1 MLTICIP
8 NLNGGPFLTLAVL
21 SVRRYL
27 PGYPIWISDHGSSDG
42 SKEWAQANCTTYDSV
57 SHITGSHGVPIDEW
71 SLKVTTKYFLLVD
84 CDVEVIGEPI
94 KSAMAAMEADESIS
108 VIDGSRFEVGGIPYT
123 NHGKEFIQQSRIDP
137 SFALV
142 RTSHARELVKAG
154 DSWGFRT
161 VGDELF
167 DTGAWT
173 KRVLNG
179 MGRKT
184 LRCDQMRSAHI
195 HYGNVSWARNA
206 GATFDILKKYV
217 KHREIVE
224 EKLKAYPC

>member
-1 MLTICIP
+1 MLTVCIP

-21 SVRRYL
+21 SVRKHL
-27 PGYPIWISDHGSSDG
+27 PGMPIWISDAGSSDG
-42 SKEWAQANCTTYDSV
+42 SIEWAKANCDTYDSV
-57 SHITGSHGVPIDEW
+57 SHITGSHGVPIDQW
-71 SLKVTTKYFLLVD
+71 SLKVATKYFMLVD
-84 CDVEVIGEPI
+84 CDVEVVSEPI
-94 KSAMAAMEADESIS
+94 KDALAAMEMDESIS

-123 NHGKEFIQQSRIDP
+123 NEGKEFIQQSRIDP

-142 RTSHARELVKAG
+142 RTSHSKELVEAG

-161 VGDELF
+161 FEGDLF
-167 DTGAWT
+167 DTGAWP
-173 KRVLNG
+173 KRVLHA

-184 LRCDQMRSAHI
+184 LRCDRMRSAHI
-195 HYGNVSWARNA
+195 HYGNVSWARNP

-224 EKLKAYPC
+224 EKLKAYK